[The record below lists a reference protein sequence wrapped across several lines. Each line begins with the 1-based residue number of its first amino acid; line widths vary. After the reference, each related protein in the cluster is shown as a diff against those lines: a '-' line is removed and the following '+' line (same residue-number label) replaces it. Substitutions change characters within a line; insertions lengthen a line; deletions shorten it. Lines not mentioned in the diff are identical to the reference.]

1 MEGYFSR
8 LKIVLQWAANK
19 LGWDEFMVGGDS
31 SRDRLER
38 AETLARKVNLLLDV
52 VVAEGG
58 APYEFSDIQA
68 GVREHGYEL
77 SRTRWWRIRT
87 GESPEVV
94 PKEALIAV
102 AKFFQVD
109 PAYLTEEAGELP
121 QRIERELQLL
131 KKMRRNKLKSI
142 AARTLGD
149 IDIKTLEA
157 INALLDDVD
166 SYEKDH
172 PEHG

>member
-1 MEGYFSR
+1 MNVDG
-8 LKIVLQWAANK
+8 V
-19 LGWDEFMVGGDS
+19 EFMVGGGTP
-31 SRDRLER
+31 RDRLER

-58 APYEFSDIQA
+58 EPYEFADIQA
-68 GVREHGYEL
+68 GVREHDYEL
-77 SRTRWWRIRT
+77 SRTRWWRIRS
-87 GESPEVV
+87 GESPDVI
-94 PKEALIAV
+94 PKEALVAL

-109 PAYLTEEAGELP
+109 PAYLTDETGELP
-121 QRIERELQLL
+121 ERIERELQLL

-149 IDIKTLEA
+149 IDVKTLEA

-166 SYEKDH
+166 SYERNDSQSD
-172 PEHG
+172 

>member
-1 MEGYFSR
+1 M
-8 LKIVLQWAANK
+8 
-19 LGWDEFMVGGDS
+19 
-31 SRDRLER
+31 
-38 AETLARKVNLLLDV
+38 
-52 VVAEGG
+52 
-58 APYEFSDIQA
+58 
-68 GVREHGYEL
+68 
-77 SRTRWWRIRT
+77 
-87 GESPEVV
+87 
-94 PKEALIAV
+94 